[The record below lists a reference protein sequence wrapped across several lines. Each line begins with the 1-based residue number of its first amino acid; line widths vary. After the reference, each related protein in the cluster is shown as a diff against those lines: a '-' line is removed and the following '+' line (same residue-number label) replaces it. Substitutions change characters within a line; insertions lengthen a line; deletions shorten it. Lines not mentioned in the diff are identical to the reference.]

1 MNEIVSKN
9 MLNLI
14 VELLND
20 RLKDQIEVTA

>member
-9 MLNLI
+9 MLNPI
-14 VELLND
+14 VKLLNV